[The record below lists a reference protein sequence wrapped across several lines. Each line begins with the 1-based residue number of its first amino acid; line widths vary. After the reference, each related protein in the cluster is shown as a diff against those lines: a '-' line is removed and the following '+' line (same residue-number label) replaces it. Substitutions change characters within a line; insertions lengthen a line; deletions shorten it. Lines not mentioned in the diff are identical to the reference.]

1 MYRKYLTKVYPEKRG
16 FTLIELLVSTAVIA
30 VLAVVSATIFNS
42 ILRSQNKTSIVNEVR
57 QNGNLVIDKFER
69 DVKQAKSIL
78 PTGGP
83 PHTAVTL
90 TTSGGDVEW
99 DCTAAGQLT
108 RNSISII
115 NTDAVRGVQ
124 VDSCTFTVT
133 PSSPVNTQIVTFKF
147 TLTQIT
153 STGKSELE
161 ASVLFRVTVGTR
173 SSRW

>member
-16 FTLIELLVSTAVIA
+16 FTLIELLVSTAVIG

-42 ILRSQNKTSIVNEVR
+42 ILRSQNKTAIINEVR

-69 DVKQAKSIL
+69 DVKQAQSIS
-78 PTGGP
+78 PIGGP
-83 PHTAVTL
+83 YTDVTL
-90 TTSGGDVEW
+90 ETSEGNIVW
-99 DCTAAGQLT
+99 NCSTAQFT
-108 RNSISII
+108 RNTISII

-124 VDSCTFTVT
+124 VDAGSCIFTVT
-133 PSSPVNTQIVTFKF
+133 PSSPVGSQIVTLEF

-161 ASVLFRVTVGTR
+161 ASVRFRVTVGTR
-173 SSRW
+173 SFR